1 MTIGISLSIR
11 EYRDL
16 LKNRMPSWME
26 LEDLDLF
33 NYFSLS
39 GHTYT
44 EKINSIIIDDFEYKR
59 DEWTLGELKTDLG
72 IAGTG
77 NYDDV
82 IIDIIEKIDSNDDVF
97 IYTNPNIIILDM
109 LAVLEKKCDDRR
121 NQLLTEMDPNL
132 ATVDGLLP
140 FWEAIFQSKRQTIA
154 GVVESDNAYMIRA
167 ITELFG
173 QSSSLRVIRRL
184 FEKYGLTDF
193 TLLNSRDDP
202 FSWNLKSASDSVNLH
217 LDPVDFSKIPSLN
230 QTFLDSAPAGKRLFV
245 LCPDETRDVY
255 GLHHA
260 TDADDYVQPPS
271 FTPGIPTV
279 GPYILTTEGGFAL
292 MTEDGYLLTTNS

>member
-16 LKNRMPSWME
+16 LKERMPSWME
-26 LEDLDLF
+26 LDDLDLL

-39 GHTYT
+39 GHSYT
-44 EKINSIIIDDFEYKR
+44 EKVDSIIIDGFEYKR

-77 NYDDV
+77 NYDGV
-82 IIDIIEKIDSNDDVF
+82 IIDIIEEIDSSDDVF

-140 FWEAIFQSKRQTIA
+140 FWEAIFQSERQTIS
-154 GVVESDNAYMIRA
+154 GVVETDNAYMIRA
-167 ITELFG
+167 ITEIFG

-193 TLLNSRDDP
+193 TVINSRDDT
-202 FSWNLKSASDSVNLH
+202 FQWNLKSASDSVNLH
-217 LDPVDFSKIPSLN
+217 LDPVDFDKISSLN
-230 QTFLDSAPAGKRLFV
+230 QTFLDSAPAGKRLFI
-245 LCPDETRDVY
+245 LCPDITRDVY
-255 GLHHA
+255 GLFYV
-260 TDADDYVQPPS
+260 TDAGDYETPPG
-271 FTPGIPTV
+271 FTPGIPLV
-279 GPYILTTEGGFAL
+279 GPFELQTEDSFSL
-292 MTEDGYLLTTNS
+292 MTEDGFVLLTES